1 MLRGN
6 LSTRPFY
13 NDRLVSLG
21 ILVAIVLTLA
31 LTAFNVTQIMSLTE
45 QRSAY
50 TTQIEHDRQE
60 ADRYR
65 SSAAA
70 IGKSIDQKQLTTL
83 VASTR
88 EANRLIDQ
96 RTFSWTAFFDGVEK
110 TLPLDARLVAVAPR
124 VEKGAIQIVMI
135 VVVKSVDDLEAF
147 TKALENSGMF
157 YDIGPR
163 EQTLNDDGTLT
174 SRIQGGYLPPAPAPE
189 AAAPAAPKAATRPGG
204 RGRP

>member
-1 MLRGN
+1 MLKSN

-21 ILVAIVLTLA
+21 ILLVVVLTLA
-31 LTAFNVTQIMSLTE
+31 LAAFNVTEIMSLTRE
-45 QRSAY
+45 RAVYAQ
-50 TTQIEHDRQE
+50 QIEHDQSE
-60 ADRYR
+60 AARYR
-65 SSAAA
+65 AAAAA
-70 IGKSIDQKQLTTL
+70 IQKSIDQKRLTAL

-124 VEKGAIQIVMI
+124 VEKGAINIVMI
-135 VVVKSVDDLEAF
+135 VVFKSVGDIEAF
-147 TKALENSGMF
+147 TRALEDSGMF

-174 SRIQGGYLPPAPAPE
+174 SRIQGGYLPPLAPPSVAPE
-189 AAAPAAPKAATRPGG
+189 AARPNPRAGG
-204 RGRP
+204 RGGQ